1 MDIVNFFSQSGD
13 NNPIAIILILLITV
27 WTVFWKGLA
36 LWNAAHNFQRNWF
49 IALIIV
55 NTVGIL
61 EIVYLFRFAKK
72 RYTLKK
78 VLEIVKNPKI

>member
-1 MDIVNFFSQSGD
+1 MDILNVLTQPGD
-13 NNPIAIILILLITV
+13 NNPIAIALILLITV

-36 LWNAAHNFQRNWF
+36 LWNAALNDQRNWF
-49 IALIIV
+49 VALIIV

-61 EIVYLFRFAKK
+61 EIIYLFRFAKK